1 MIMDILATGLDFINS
16 ERNFREQQKA
26 NAWNRDAQKITWQRE
41 DNAVQ
46 RRAADMEAAGIN
58 PIMAAGAAAQAG
70 PAVRMEAPQSDFNAM
85 DKVMS
90 SMALM
95 TQKAQIGKTE
105 QERELTEV
113 LKKRAELGTVG
124 DALANERAQKENL
137 IKDIEIATLQ
147 HDWNLIRKSGRRST
161 DKPGAQDWI
170 NQADQLI
177 KNIMTGNALSNQTK
191 GAIKEVQGKL
201 EGAADYIFGGDG
213 VDATTGKKAYEPN
226 ILRRLWGYAKEKE
239 NTRRVANNPDMKGYK
254 KAPGGR

>member
-26 NAWNRDAQKITWQRE
+26 NAWNRKQQEITWQRE

-58 PIMAAGAAAQAG
+58 PIMAAGAPAQAG
-70 PAVRMEAPQSDFNAM
+70 PAVRLEAPQRNFNAM
-85 DKVMS
+85 DKVMA

-124 DALANERAQKENL
+124 DAIANERAQKENL
-137 IKDIEIATLQ
+137 IKDIELATLQ
-147 HDWNLIRKSGRRST
+147 HDWNLVRKSGRRST
-161 DKPGAQDWI
+161 DKPGVQDWI
-170 NQADQLI
+170 NQATELY
-177 KNIMTGNALSNQTK
+177 KNLLLSNQTK

-213 VDATTGKKAYEPN
+213 IDATTGKKAYEPN